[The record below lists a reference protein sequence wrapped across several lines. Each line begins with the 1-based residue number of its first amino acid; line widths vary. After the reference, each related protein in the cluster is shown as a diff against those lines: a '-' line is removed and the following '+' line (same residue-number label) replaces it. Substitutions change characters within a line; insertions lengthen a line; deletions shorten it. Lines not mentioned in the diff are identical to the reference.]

1 MDGLQGFLVENYLN
15 LRGIADDKYFMSKI
29 PHIQPYRKSTNK
41 VLPMSAAL
49 TPEGIVTQQSPG
61 ESFDGIEE
69 KLQNVD
75 PIYRRDISEKYD
87 LGKQID
93 NIYQNFMNSTE
104 GKEFVQYMKRN
115 GNGTPGTG
123 TIDDIIIVNKGEGL
137 VAATMPDA
145 VRKNLIVNQDYINQ
159 YAMTVSSL
167 TGLDYDKVVES
178 IIAHEL
184 HHIYGQTRVERT
196 GKEKDIEFNN
206 DLSLIQFYT
215 GLAQEDT
222 INSDLYLTKAKLF
235 TIRYDGEHRQDMDKI
250 IDSAEKTITDSYSK
264 AA

>member
-1 MDGLQGFLVENYLN
+1 MDGLQRFLIENYLN
-15 LRGIADDKYFMSKI
+15 LRGKADDKYFM
-29 PHIQPYRKSTNK
+29 PPLPYAGVRGRDFK
-41 VLPMSAAL
+41 MSAAL

-61 ESFDGIEE
+61 ESFNGIEE
-69 KLQNVD
+69 KLQNVH
-75 PIYRRDISEKYD
+75 PIYRSDISEKFE

-93 NIYQNFMNSTE
+93 KIYQNFMNSYE
-104 GKEFVQYMKRN
+104 GQQFIKYMQRN

-137 VAATMPDA
+137 VAATIPDA
-145 VRKNLIVNQDYINQ
+145 LRKNLIINQDYINQ

-167 TGLDYDKVVES
+167 AGLSYEKVVGS

-184 HHIYGQTRVERT
+184 HHIYGQTRSERN
-196 GKEKDIEFNN
+196 GGDEKSIEFNN

-215 GLAQEDT
+215 GLAQDSSE
-222 INSDLYLTKAKLF
+222 NSDLYLTKAKLF
-235 TIRYDGEHRQDMDKI
+235 TIRYDGQHRKDMDKI